1 MLWRFG
7 MVPEDIFPI
16 QAGDRNDIKNKQF
29 AIFYQLL
36 HYFAGFENNSY
47 LILGMLS
54 TATNDLSSFSQYWN
68 LESLIFLI
76 LNNSVFTD
84 SEANKLIIRYQ
95 SNWTGKVRLEII
107 NFFPFFV
114 ALWSWNANNLMANQP
129 AWKSC
134 SSRKTTLVA
143 G

>member
-107 NFFPFFV
+107 NFFRFLSLCE
-114 ALWSWNANNLMANQP
+114 AETQIIWWLISQP
-129 AWKSC
+129 ESHA
-134 SSRKTTLVA
+134 RVERQR
-143 G
+143 